1 MLILKLAWRNIW
13 RNRRRSIL
21 TILAVFFATLLSV
34 ATRSMQYGTYDHN
47 IKTAIEM
54 FPGYIQL
61 QKQGFQINP
70 SLHKSF
76 VPDSAII
83 TALNSINEIKSWSP
97 RIYSAGLVSYR
108 DNSLGAL
115 IFAFNPELEYRTTT
129 IASRLQKGSFISSGK
144 PNEIVVGEKMLQ
156 NLKANIGDTIVILT
170 NGYDGA
176 MNSIKLRISG
186 IVKMGSDEFDAMAVF
201 MNLATAN
208 ELLAMNNRV
217 NVIAISL
224 NSIKEI
230 PKVSSA
236 LKSKINDTSLAIL
249 TWDEVLVDLK
259 QSIEFDN
266 SGNVIFLILL
276 FIIVAFGILNTVL
289 MSITERFK
297 EFGIILALG
306 TKQSVLLKT
315 VFLENLFLTLIGI
328 FVGSII
334 GWIINL
340 IFANN
345 PIYFSSEIGELYEQ
359 FGFVPALYF
368 DPGISI
374 LLETAIVILIISL
387 IAFIYPA
394 FKLMKLEA
402 LKGIR
407 YT

>member
-21 TILAVFFATLLSV
+21 TILAIFFATFLSV
-34 ATRSMQYGTYDHN
+34 ATRSMQYGTYAHN

-54 FPGYIQL
+54 FPGYIQI
-61 QKQGFQINP
+61 QKQGFQTNP

-76 VPDSAII
+76 LVDSDLIAI
-83 TALNSINEIKSWSP
+83 LNNTKQIKAWSP
-97 RIYSAGLVSYR
+97 RVYSAGLASFK
-108 DNSLGAL
+108 DNSLGAM
-115 IFAFNPELEYRTTT
+115 IFAFNPELENRTTT
-129 IASRLQKGSFISSGK
+129 LSSRLKEGSFISNET
-144 PNEIVVGEKMLQ
+144 PNDIVVGYKMLE
-156 NLKANIGDTIVILT
+156 NLKAKIGDTIVLLT
-170 NGYDGA
+170 NGFDGA
-176 MNSIKLRISG
+176 MNSMKFRICGTLR
-186 IVKMGSDEFDAMAVF
+186 MGSEEFDGMAIF
-201 MNLATAN
+201 MNLISAN

-230 PKVSSA
+230 PDVSST
-236 LKSKINDTSLAIL
+236 LKSQIKDTSLSVLSWEEI
-249 TWDEVLVDLK
+249 LVDLK

-289 MSITERFK
+289 MSITERFR

-306 TKQSVLLKT
+306 TKQSILLKT
-315 VFLENLFLTLIGI
+315 VFFENLFLTFIGI
-328 FVGSII
+328 IIGSSI

-340 IFANN
+340 IFAQN
-345 PIYFSSEIGELYEQ
+345 PIYFSAEIGELYEQ

-368 DPGISI
+368 DPSI
-374 LLETAIVILIISL
+374 TVLFETAIVILIISL
-387 IAFIYPA
+387 VTFIYPA
-394 FKLMKLEA
+394 FKLMRLEA